1 MSSTPFIAARDTG
14 PMSSLRVQ
22 GPSDSPAD
30 APVHVGAPLDI
41 GIGGGSGGGG
51 HTAPPKPR
59 GEGAVRAFFRRMA
72 SPFRGG
78 GRADEPDDRRPGRSG
93 WWFLLP
99 IFLHMAGGIMAFFIL
114 RQDDA
119 RKARNCLY
127 LGLALSAL
135 VFAPLIVLAALGVD
149 GAID

>member
-1 MSSTPFIAARDTG
+1 
-14 PMSSLRVQ
+14 MSSLRVQ
-22 GPSDSPAD
+22 GSSDSPAD

-41 GIGGGSGGGG
+41 GIGGG

-78 GRADEPDDRRPGRSG
+78 GRADEPDDKGPGRSG

-149 GAID
+149 GAMD